1 MQILIT
7 RPEPDARELALV
19 LLAAGHK
26 PVTEPL
32 MHVEFAEV
40 PTLALA
46 GVQAILLTSA
56 NGARALA
63 RSTSERDMAL
73 FCVGEASAGQA
84 RADGFTNITNSQGD
98 SAALAKRV
106 IANCAPSGGP
116 LLHVAGSVVAGD
128 LAGQLASAG
137 FETRREV
144 LYEAV
149 VATDLSDDAKRVLA
163 GGMID
168 AVMLFS
174 PRTAKTFVSLL
185 HNAHLEG
192 AWPGLDLLCLSQ
204 AVADE
209 MAGLAC
215 RSIRG
220 AKKPTTDAM
229 LALIE

>member
-1 MQILIT
+1 MKVLIT
-7 RPEPDARELALV
+7 RPKPDAVKLASL

-26 PVTEPL
+26 PVIEPL
-32 MHVEFAEV
+32 MHVEFIEA
-40 PTLALA
+40 PKIDLA

-63 RSTSERDMAL
+63 QATSERGIAL

-84 RADGFTNITNSQGD
+84 RADGFNNITNSAGD
-98 SAALAKRV
+98 STALAKRV
-106 IANCAPSGGP
+106 IADCAPSGGS

-137 FETRREV
+137 FEARREV
-144 LYEAV
+144 LYTAV
-149 VATDLSDDAKRVLA
+149 VATDLSDDVKRALA
-163 GGMID
+163 EGNMD

-192 AWPGLDLLCLSQ
+192 AWAGLDLLCLSQ

-215 RSIRG
+215 RSIRV
-220 AKKPTTDAM
+220 AKKPTTEAM